1 MIDLTEQQI
10 RDAQNNDLDA
20 VTAMVKATEERVV
33 QLARRYA
40 STGGRV
46 DPELVDDLAQ
56 VGRITVWEAIS
67 RFRGETVA
75 EFFTFIDR
83 TLCGAMS
90 DERKT
95 ETRQGVSR
103 QAAADFERALSLAGG
118 DPYEAEFLA
127 TTTEAM
133 GARRMSEDAAYA
145 ARLSYQGV
153 RYLEAPLTTTGNVF
167 PGEEAGGV
175 RTIGEWLADRLAVPM
190 DLLEPSDF
198 ERDRREQ
205 TRERVHATLDRMGEQ
220 QGHVLKALTGIDP
233 VGYYGTEH
241 DDELARDMG
250 IPRARIS
257 VIRSKGKDRFRVLW
271 EKAA

>member
-10 RDAQNNDLDA
+10 RDAQANDLDA
-20 VTAMVKATEERVV
+20 VTAVVKATEERVV
-33 QLARRYA
+33 QLSRRYA

-56 VGRITVWEAIS
+56 VGRIAVWEAIG

-75 EFFTFIDR
+75 EFFGFVDA
-83 TLCGAMS
+83 TLRGALS
-90 DERKT
+90 DERKS
-95 ETRQGVSR
+95 ETRQGVTR
-103 QAAADFERALSLAGG
+103 AAAADFERALSMAGG

-127 TTTEAM
+127 ATTEAM

-153 RYLEAPLTTTGNVF
+153 RHLDAPLSATGHVF
-167 PGEEAGGV
+167 PGDTGDA
-175 RTIGEWLADRLAVPM
+175 RTIGEWLSDRMAVPE
-190 DLLEPSDF
+190 DLLEPGDF

-205 TRERVHATLDRMGEQ
+205 TRGRVHATLGRMGDQ
-220 QGHVLKALTGIDP
+220 QAHVLRALTGIDP
-233 VGYYGTEH
+233 VGYYGAEN

-250 IPRARIS
+250 VPRHRIS
-257 VIRSKGKDRFRVLW
+257 VIRSKGKDRFRTLW
-271 EKAA
+271 ETAA

>member
-20 VTAMVKATEERVV
+20 VTAVVKATEERVV

-56 VGRITVWEAIS
+56 VGRIAVWEAIG
-67 RFRGETVA
+67 RFKGREVA

-83 TLCGAMS
+83 TLCGVMS
-90 DERKT
+90 DERKV
-95 ETRQGVSR
+95 ETRPGVSR

-118 DPYEAEFLA
+118 DAYEAEFLA
-127 TTTEAM
+127 TTAEAM
-133 GARRMSEDAAYA
+133 GARRMSADAAYA

-153 RYLEAPLTTTGNVF
+153 RSMDAPLTSTGNVF

-175 RTIGEWLADRLAVPM
+175 RSIGEWLADRLAVPEE
-190 DLLEPSDF
+190 LLEPSDF
-198 ERDRREQ
+198 ERDRRER
-205 TRERVHATLDRMGEQ
+205 TRERVHATLGRMGEQ
-220 QGHVLKALTGIDP
+220 QAHVLRALTGVDP
-233 VGYYGTEH
+233 VGFYGTEH

-250 IPRARIS
+250 IPRARVS
-257 VIRSKGKDRFRVLW
+257 VIRSKGKDRFRALW
-271 EKAA
+271 ETAA